1 MSNFIEFKQKAADLS
16 TKSKITLI
24 AILSVIMLI
33 IIILFV
39 LHARRYVETDN
50 AYVNA
55 NMIKVAAQVDGRVVR
70 INVTNN
76 QFVKAGTL
84 LFELDPVPFKTALNK
99 ESAQLNIKEAELK
112 NAQINTKRVLTLMQN
127 KVLSAKDR
135 DEAIKNLQVALASV
149 QLSKAMVAQTALD
162 LTNSKVFAVTDGYIT
177 NMSLCVGN
185 MVSASEPLF
194 ILISNQKY
202 WVDAN
207 FKETELKNIKIGQ
220 KVAIAVDMYPAYKF
234 KGEVE
239 SISGGSGSAFSLLP
253 PQNATGNWIKI
264 TQRVPIKVRVINPDP
279 KYPLRIGTTATV
291 IIDTHKTRNDGG
303 TVIN

>member
-1 MSNFIEFKQKAADLS
+1 MSNFKEFKQKVAALS
-16 TKSKITLI
+16 AKLKITLVVSSCV
-24 AILSVIMLI
+24 ILLI
-33 IIILFV
+33 IIALFI
-39 LHARRYVETDN
+39 LHAKCYVETDN

-55 NMIKVAAQVDGRVVR
+55 NMIKVAAQVSGRVERV
-70 INVTNN
+70 NVANN

-84 LFELDPVPFKTALNK
+84 LFELDSVPFKTALDK
-99 ESAQLNIKEAELK
+99 ERAQLDIKEAELK
-112 NAQINTKRVLTLMQN
+112 NAQINTKRVLSLVQD

-149 QLSKAMVAQTALD
+149 QLSKAIVTQTTLD

-194 ILISNQKY
+194 VLISNQKY
-202 WVDAN
+202 WIDAN

-220 KVAIAVDMYPAYKF
+220 KVKIVVDMYPAYKF
-234 KGEVE
+234 RGEVE

-264 TQRVPIKVRVINPDP
+264 TQRVPIKIHVVNPDP
-279 KYPLRIGTTATV
+279 KYPLKIGTTATV
-291 IIDTHKTRNDGG
+291 IIDTHK
-303 TVIN
+303 

>member
-1 MSNFIEFKQKAADLS
+1 MANFKEFKQKITDLS
-16 TKSKITLI
+16 SQSKIIVTAALC
-24 AILSVIMLI
+24 AILLI

-55 NMIKVAAQVDGRVVR
+55 NMIKVASQVAGRVVQV
-70 INVTNN
+70 NVINN
-76 QFVKAGTL
+76 QFVKTGAL
-84 LFELDPVPFKTALNK
+84 LFELDSVPFKTALDK
-99 ESAQLNIKEAELK
+99 ERAQLNIKEAELK
-112 NAQINTKRVLTLMQN
+112 NAQINTKRVLTLAQN

-149 QLSKAMVAQTALD
+149 QLSKAMVAQKTLD
-162 LTNSKVFAVTDGYIT
+162 LTNSKIFAATDGYIT

-194 ILISNQKY
+194 VLISNQKY
-202 WVDAN
+202 WLDAN

-220 KVAIAVDMYPAYKF
+220 KVKIAIDMYPACKF

-239 SISGGSGSAFSLLP
+239 SISGGSGNAFSLLP

-264 TQRVPIKVRVINPDP
+264 TQRIPIKVRVINPDP
-279 KYPLRIGTTATV
+279 KYPLRVGTTATV
-291 IIDTHKTRNDGG
+291 IIDTQ
-303 TVIN
+303 